1 MPKRAEKYIEQVQ
14 KGQVI
19 VGEYIKLAIKRHLSD
34 LKKAK
39 KRDFPYF
46 FSPTHAQGAIE
57 AFELQ
62 RLAFGEHTD
71 EPFVLMNWQA
81 CILYMAYGWRRKVD
95 HRRRFVKVYIK
106 VARGNAKTEFL
117 AGVGNLGFFFES
129 EKDPQIYWVATKKEQ
144 AKIGFGRQK
153 TMAQRLRRD
162 YIEVA
167 EMCDTSVSRIYE
179 TNGVGYVTYLGKD
192 SKTEDGFSPLYGLVD
207 EYHAHP
213 NDDMIHVIESG
224 TIKRISPMI
233 WIITTAG
240 NNPVCPCAE
249 FEKRAKQ
256 MLKGDMKNDQL
267 LAFCYDLDEGDN
279 WQDPAN
285 WVKPNPSIGVSV
297 HMNSLVSEYEKALTE
312 GIQKENNFKTKNLN
326 IWVASRQAWISDDKF
341 RASGRPFDPAI
352 LDGQLCFGGLDLSKN
367 RDLTALALFFP
378 GKTEKDKHHVI
389 FKIWC
394 PEDNATERT
403 RLDGVPY
410 TQWARDGWM
419 KLTPGDIIDTDYI
432 KADLLDGKL
441 RYKFHSCAYDRWR
454 ATELVTDIQEEVGEC
469 SHTETKQF
477 MEPFTQTAGHFSAP
491 LTQLEKMIL
500 KKQLNHGRNPIIEW
514 MNRNVVIFSDTNGNI
529 KIDKQKAK
537 EKVDGMVALAMA
549 IGQWMTYKHQ
559 YQEAYSPDSDIIV
572 L

>member
-1 MPKRAEKYIEQVQ
+1 MPKRAEKYIEQVE
-14 KGQVI
+14 KGQII

-71 EPFVLMNWQA
+71 EPFVLMDWQA
-81 CILYMAYGWRRKVD
+81 CILYMAYGWRRKSD

-117 AGVGNLGFFFES
+117 AGVGNLGFYFES

-162 YIEVA
+162 YIEIA
-167 EMCDTSVSRIYE
+167 EMSDTSVSRIYE

-192 SKTEDGFSPLYGLVD
+192 SKTEDGFSPLYGLID

-224 TIKRISPMI
+224 MIKRSSPMT

-256 MLKGDMKNDQL
+256 MLNGDMKNDQL
-267 LAFCYDLDEGDN
+267 LAFCYDLDEGDK

-285 WVKPNPSIGVSV
+285 WVKANPSIGISV
-297 HMNSLVSEYEKALTE
+297 HLSSLMSEYEKALTE
-312 GIQKENNFKTKNLN
+312 GVQKENNFKTKNLN

-341 RASGRPFDPAI
+341 RASGRTFDPAI
-352 LDGQLCFGGLDLSKN
+352 LEGQLCFGGLDLSKN
-367 RDLTALALFFP
+367 RDITALALFFP
-378 GKTEKDKHHVI
+378 GKTETDKHHVI
-389 FKIWC
+389 FKFWC

-403 RLDGVPY
+403 RLDGIPY

-419 KLTPGDIIDTDYI
+419 TLTPGDIIDTDYI

-441 RYKFHSCAYDRWR
+441 RYTFHSCAYDRWR
-454 ATELVTDIQEEVGEC
+454 ATELVTDLQEEVGEC

-500 KKQLNHGRNPIIEW
+500 KKQLNHGRNPVIEW

-529 KIDKQKAK
+529 KIDKKKAK

>member
-1 MPKRAEKYIEQVQ
+1 MPKRAEKYIEQVE
-14 KGQVI
+14 KGQII

-71 EPFVLMNWQA
+71 EPFVLMPWQA
-81 CILYMAYGWRRKVD
+81 CILYMAYGWRRKD
-95 HRRRFVKVYIK
+95 NHRRRFVKVYIK

-117 AGVGNLGFFFES
+117 AGVGNLGFYFES

-167 EMCDTSVSRIYE
+167 EMSDTSVSRIYE

-192 SKTEDGFSPLYGLVD
+192 SKTEDGFSPLYGLID

-224 TIKRISPMI
+224 MIKRGSPMT

-285 WVKPNPSIGVSV
+285 WVKANPSIGISV
-297 HMNSLVSEYEKALTE
+297 HLSSLISEYDKALTE
-312 GIQKENNFKTKNLN
+312 GVQKENNFKTKNLN

-341 RASGRPFDPAI
+341 RASGRTFDPAI
-352 LDGQLCFGGLDLSKN
+352 LEGQLCFGGLDLSKN
-367 RDLTALALFFP
+367 RDITALALFFP
-378 GKTEKDKHHVI
+378 GKTETDKHHVI
-389 FKIWC
+389 FKFWC

-403 RLDGVPY
+403 RLDGIPY

-419 KLTPGDIIDTDYI
+419 TLTPGDIIDTDYI

-441 RYKFHSCAYDRWR
+441 RYTFHSCAYDRWR
-454 ATELVTDIQEEVGEC
+454 ATELVTDVQEEVGEC

-500 KKQLNHGRNPIIEW
+500 KKQLNHGRNPVIEW